1 MAGASWIKAVPEVG
15 DGAIEIVGELRLA
28 EDQLQLRHGDQR
40 LAYGIAVSAQPI
52 GHLQQDAVDFLHLLL
67 GEAHQFVVEVDRLQR
82 LHKQRVPAGTGGMN
96 HAIDLAA
103 LSGDHRDDEALIAD
117 GDEFLL
123 QDAFLAV
130 GAQETLERLVDG
142 LLLALD
148 VAAQAAQRDARM
160 VGHAAIWQDLA
171 IQFAQQGAKLADGG
185 GAASQQRKALG
196 GRGQVRLGIGGDIE
210 QGEQLEDFLGLEPR
224 AFDAQFVYRG
234 FHVGDA
240 AELDAQRGA
249 APAGLRVQG
258 GVQVVNRLSG
268 FGERGVELRAVRKRA
283 HLFQFAFAQRARDV
297 AAKELPQ
304 SFEFQDFSACFQ
316 DGYFLRIASHA
327 RESFEREYVSSTQRR
342 RERRDKRRE
351 NQTEETDL
359 RSSLPVSHSPSVFSA
374 LPLRSL

>member
-1 MAGASWIKAVPEVG
+1 
-15 DGAIEIVGELRLA
+15 
-28 EDQLQLRHGDQR
+28 
-40 LAYGIAVSAQPI
+40 
-52 GHLQQDAVDFLHLLL
+52 
-67 GEAHQFVVEVDRLQR
+67 
-82 LHKQRVPAGTGGMN
+82 
-96 HAIDLAA
+96 
-103 LSGDHRDDEALIAD
+103 
-117 GDEFLL
+117 
-123 QDAFLAV
+123 
-130 GAQETLERLVDG
+130 
-142 LLLALD
+142 
-148 VAAQAAQRDARM
+148 
-160 VGHAAIWQDLA
+160 
-171 IQFAQQGAKLADGG
+171 
-185 GAASQQRKALG
+185 
-196 GRGQVRLGIGGDIE
+196 

-224 AFDAQFVYRG
+224 AFDTQFVHRG

-240 AELDAQRGA
+240 AELDAQR
-249 APAGLRVQG
+249 

-359 RSSLPVSHSPSVFSA
+359 RSSLPVSHAPSVFSA
-374 LPLRSL
+374 LPLRSLRLCVESASCRSPASAIRGAVA